1 MSDAPPP
8 LPRGAKGGYAPAK
21 KAVNREAHAIT
32 DRGTMP
38 ELPEAETIARQL
50 SRELTGRTFG
60 GVRLLRGDVATG
72 DHVGLDRILPGRKI
86 ERVWRRAKRVVIDL
100 DGELRLIVRLGMS
113 GRLTVQ
119 AVEGPV
125 EKHTHLRATLGG
137 TSLELRF
144 VDSRRFGGI
153 ACVMRGGERDRQEWE
168 HLGLEPLE
176 TTAGEF
182 RRVLSRRR
190 QIKALL
196 MDQSAIAGLGNIYCD
211 ESLHAAHIHPLAVA
225 DCLKPD
231 RVSALFRAI
240 KTTLRRAIRFN
251 GSTLM
256 DYRDADGKEGSF
268 QRLHKVYQREGRPC
282 RTCATPIRRIIA
294 AGRSTFFCPNCQ
306 PRQRKQGSRTKG
318 TFLRQ
323 V

>member
-1 MSDAPPP
+1 
-8 LPRGAKGGYAPAK
+8 
-21 KAVNREAHAIT
+21 
-32 DRGTMP
+32 MP

-50 SRELTGRTFG
+50 SRELTGRTFA
-60 GVRLLRGDVATG
+60 GVSLIRLDVATG
-72 DHVGLDRILPGRKI
+72 DHPEFDRFLPGRKI

-100 DGELRLIVRLGMS
+100 DRELRLIVRLGMS

-119 AVEGPV
+119 AIDGPV
-125 EKHTHLRATLGG
+125 EKHTHLRAAVAG

-144 VDSRRFGGI
+144 VDARRFGGI
-153 ACVMRGGERDRQEWE
+153 ACVTRGGTADREEWDRV
-168 HLGLEPLE
+168 GIEPLQA
-176 TTAGEF
+176 TAGEF
-182 RRVLSRRR
+182 RRVLTRRR

-211 ESLHAAHIHPLAVA
+211 ESLHAARIHPLTLA
-225 DCLKPD
+225 DRLKPESVN
-231 RVSALFRAI
+231 RLVRAI

-268 QRLHKVYQREGRPC
+268 QRLHKVYQREGNPC
-282 RTCATPIRRIIA
+282 RECGTPIRRIQA

-306 PRQRKQGSRTKG
+306 LPRP
-318 TFLRQ
+318 
-323 V
+323 